1 MATFASLTTNNIV
14 KRLIK
19 INDSFGPDESQE
31 LLNALTNLVPFI
43 EDEIKWKQTYYS
55 GVLRKRLADVNGIY
69 DEINDVFL
77 REKPYASWILDSE
90 YEWVPPQG
98 KWPHSPADALSKN
111 IGGISWSEE
120 AQKFYG
126 FASVENDN
134 TQLKRFMYNF
144 VTDIWD
150 FEKEVPLTDPL
161 QN

>member
-1 MATFASLTTNNIV
+1 MATFASLTSNNIV

-19 INDSFGPDESQE
+19 INDSFGADESQE
-31 LLNALTNLVPFI
+31 LLNAITNLVPFI

-55 GVLRKRLADVNGIY
+55 GALRKRLAFVKGIY
-69 DEINDVFL
+69 DETNDVFL
-77 REKPYASWILDSE
+77 REKPFASWILDSE

-98 KWPHSPADALSKN
+98 RWPHNPTDATSKN
-111 IGGISWSEE
+111 ISLIQWSEE

-126 FASVENDN
+126 FAPIENDN
-134 TQLKRFMYNF
+134 IQLKRYIFNF

-150 FEKEVPLTDPL
+150 FEKEVPQTDPL

>member
-14 KRLIK
+14 KRIIK

-31 LLNALTNLVPFI
+31 LLNAITNLVPFI
-43 EDEIKWKQTYYS
+43 EDEIKWKQTYHS
-55 GVLRKRLADVNGIY
+55 GALRKRLASVKGTY

-77 REKPYASWILDSE
+77 REKPFASWILDSE

-98 KWPHSPADALSKN
+98 RWPHNPTDAASKN
-111 IGGISWSEE
+111 ISLIQWSEE

-126 FASVENDN
+126 FAPIENDI
-134 TQLKRFMYNF
+134 TQLKRFIFNF

-150 FEKEVPLTDPL
+150 FEKIVPETDPL